1 LLPIGQEG
9 SAVAQLMT
17 LLAAAQSLQLI
28 ELVGVSWINVHP
40 GGAHPTAEFTIALL
54 LPFLDPALSSELRSG
69 GLRFWADQT
78 RLLQSKLPVR
88 EQIDELHE
96 SGVLGDLA
104 FAYQSKMWIIK
115 THAGHELERR
125 AWLRAIVALE
135 GRRPLV

>member
-1 LLPIGQEG
+1 
-9 SAVAQLMT
+9 MT

-28 ELVGVSWINVHP
+28 ELVGVSWINVHRRD
-40 GGAHPTAEFTIALL
+40 ADNIAEFTIALL
-54 LPFLDPALSSELRSG
+54 LPFLDPALSSEFRAG

-88 EQIDELHE
+88 EQIEELHE

-104 FAYQSKMWIIK
+104 FAHGNSLWIIK

-125 AWLRAIVALE
+125 NWLRAVIALE
-135 GRRPLV
+135 GRHPLL

>member
-1 LLPIGQEG
+1 
-9 SAVAQLMT
+9 MT

-40 GGAHPTAEFTIALL
+40 RDTHHIAKFTIGLL
-54 LPFLDPALSSELRSG
+54 LPFVDPALSSEFRAG
-69 GLRFWADQT
+69 GLRFWPDQT
-78 RLLQSKLPVR
+78 RLLQSELSVR

-104 FAYQSKMWIIK
+104 FAYQSRSWMIK

-125 AWLRAIVALE
+125 AWLRAVVALE
-135 GRRPLV
+135 GRHPVVYGL